1 VGKYCVEA
9 KEWKPKGT
17 RLRMRTPDSTCRQY
31 TGAGQQ
37 VSVTEERSGV
47 EDLRYQTEG
56 DEVVL

>member
-1 VGKYCVEA
+1 
-9 KEWKPKGT
+9 
-17 RLRMRTPDSTCRQY
+17 MRTPDSTCRQY